1 MRKIRSR
8 LQNNLGE
15 SISETLVALLI
26 SALALTL
33 LASMISS
40 TLRMVTQSR
49 TKIADY
55 YTANNAVA
63 AYTAT
68 GEKKSPA
75 TASFAVNDD
84 TDSLN
89 LASKNITLYIN
100 DLFSN
105 TKVIAYESAIPAPS
119 PDPSPGP

>member
-68 GEKKSPA
+68 GEKNSPA

-84 TDSLN
+84 TDSLK
-89 LASKNITLYIN
+89 LESKNITLYIN
-100 DLFSN
+100 ESFSS
-105 TKVIAYESAIPAPS
+105 TKVISYQSVTPTPVPS
-119 PDPSPGP
+119 PSMEP

>member
-1 MRKIRSR
+1 MRKIRSKLR
-8 LQNNLGE
+8 NNLGE

-55 YTANNAVA
+55 YNANNAIA
-63 AYTAT
+63 ASSA
-68 GEKKSPA
+68 SPTPGQA
-75 TASFAVNDD
+75 AFTVEDSD
-84 TDSLN
+84 TLELAAENIN
-89 LASKNITLYIN
+89 LFIN
-100 DLFSN
+100 DSFSN
-105 TKVIAYESAIPAPS
+105 KKVIAYQTATPTVSPS
-119 PDPSPGP
+119 PEPSTEP

>member
-1 MRKIRSR
+1 MRKIRSK

-49 TKIADY
+49 TKIAEY
-55 YTANNAVA
+55 YTANNAIA
-63 AYTAT
+63 AASAT
-68 GEKKSPA
+68 PSPA
-75 TASFAVNDD
+75 EAKFSVAGLD
-84 TDSLN
+84 
-89 LASKNITLYIN
+89 LAPEDINLYIN
-100 DLFSN
+100 DSFSS
-105 TKVIAYESAIPAPS
+105 TKVIAYQSATPTVSPS

>member
-49 TKIADY
+49 TKIAEY
-55 YTANNAVA
+55 YTANNAIA
-63 AYTAT
+63 AASASPTPTEAT
-68 GEKKSPA
+68 FDAYGL
-75 TASFAVNDD
+75 T
-84 TDSLN
+84 
-89 LASKNITLYIN
+89 LASEDINLYIN
-100 DLFSN
+100 NSFSN
-105 TKVIAYESAIPAPS
+105 TNVISYQSVTPTPLPS
-119 PDPSPGP
+119 PVPSMEP

>member
-1 MRKIRSR
+1 MRKIRSKLR
-8 LQNNLGE
+8 NNLGE

-49 TKIADY
+49 TKMAEY
-55 YTANNAVA
+55 YSANNAIA
-63 AYTAT
+63 AAAASPTPKTAT
-68 GEKKSPA
+68 FSA
-75 TASFAVNDD
+75 DD
-84 TDSLN
+84 LN
-89 LASKNITLYIN
+89 LAGENINLYIN

-105 TKVIAYESAIPAPS
+105 TKVISYQSVTPSASPS
-119 PDPSPGP
+119 PEPTMEP